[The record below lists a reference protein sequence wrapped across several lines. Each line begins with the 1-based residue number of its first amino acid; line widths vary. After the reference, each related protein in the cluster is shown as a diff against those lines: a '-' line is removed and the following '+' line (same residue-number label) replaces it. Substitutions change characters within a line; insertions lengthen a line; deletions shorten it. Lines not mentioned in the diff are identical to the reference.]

1 MVTNVALW
9 TEKPNKKNSGWL
21 NIYLMINIWADSP
34 IYTTW
39 KANLNNL

>member
-1 MVTNVALW
+1 MVTNVTLQ
-9 TEKPNKKNSGWL
+9 TQKPKKENSGWL

-34 IYTTW
+34 IYTTR